1 MKDRKQRSNHP
12 HNSRVD
18 THSYKNRHIWV
29 WVISI
34 VALLA
39 VAGAAYFASV
49 YFRTKSAV
57 DKTYDPKTAV
67 KTTGEFDG
75 KKKFAVLLMGTDTGA
90 LDRTEKR
97 GRTDTMILAVV
108 NPTKKRYTL
117 VSTPR
122 DTMAQMV
129 GSESFKTEKINAAY
143 ELGGAK
149 MSMDSV
155 SKLINVPI
163 KYYAVVNMGGIMKMI
178 RYVGGI
184 NIRPTLS
191 FEYGGYIFKKGKL
204 THMGGAGA
212 LAYSRM
218 RYDDPRGD
226 YGRQERQR
234 QVITTLIKKAVSI
247 SSLSNLDSILTSVSS
262 NVRTNLPFSAMQ
274 QIAMNY
280 RSCANSSSSDYLH
293 GYNAMIDDAAYQVQP
308 TSELQRISN
317 LVRKELGYLRK
328 RFQIMKLSKTKRI
341 LQMALALRAKKR
353 STIISMITPKKVI
366 INGAHLGYSD
376 WLRFWKFLNG
386 DDRWQNLFKNKS
398 Y

>member
-1 MKDRKQRSNHP
+1 MEKKRQYHPKSTRVQNHKYRKYR
-12 HNSRVD
+12 
-18 THSYKNRHIWV
+18 IWPWILGLV
-29 WVISI
+29 V
-34 VALLA
+34 LA
-39 VAGAAYFASV
+39 AVGAAIAYFTSV
-49 YFRTKSAV
+49 YFKTKNAV
-57 DKTYDPKTAV
+57 DKTYDPHTAV
-67 KTTGEFDG
+67 KTTGEFNG
-75 KKKFAVLLMGTDTGA
+75 KKRFAVLLMGTDTGA

-108 NPTKKRYTL
+108 NPTKKHYTL
-117 VSTPR
+117 VSIPR
-122 DTMAQMV
+122 DTMAQMI
-129 GSESFKTEKINAAY
+129 GYKDGFKTEKINAAY

-234 QVITTLIKKAVSI
+234 QVITTLIKKAISV

-262 NVRTNLPFSAMQ
+262 NVRTNLPFSALQ
-274 QIAMNY
+274 EIATNY
-280 RSCANSSSSDYLH
+280 RGCAKTSSSDYLH

-317 LVRKELGYLRK
+317 KARSELGLERAIVDNNET
-328 RFQIMKLSKTKRI
+328 FQNERNIAHGFDFKSGKTQDYHI
-341 LQMALALRAKKR
+341 YDY
-353 STIISMITPKKVI
+353 TE
-366 INGAHLGYSD
+366 GAD
-376 WLRFWKFLNG
+376 TTTG
-386 DDRWQNLFKNKS
+386 DDGN
-398 Y
+398 